1 MNTKIRITLMG
12 LFAVAL
18 LLPAI
23 ASAHR
28 YDRTRDFH
36 PLRVVGFGVN
46 AVGIA
51 TEYVV
56 TRPIHWVVSQCEL
69 DIIFG
74 HKAYVEDRPYF
85 FEWVHG
91 DYSPSVGRDRIE

>member
-1 MNTKIRITLMG
+1 MNTRIRITLLG

-18 LLPAI
+18 LIPTV

-36 PLRVVGFGVN
+36 PLRVIGFGVN

-56 TRPIHWVVSQCEL
+56 TRPIHWVVSQGEL
-69 DIIFG
+69 DIVFG
-74 HKAYVEDRPYF
+74 HRAHLEDKPF

-91 DYSPSVGRDRIE
+91 DYSPSVSRERSE